1 MPSITSPALASLVQ
15 SIFQHWN
22 PTFNIECVHPPS
34 SSYLVRMSLTE
45 LQGQDWTAIYERPGV
60 PNATFSDWIHEQA
73 SRTYDQ
79 IPVAVN
85 LLYRHSPDET
95 VTFGSVMLRNFTA
108 THESRNNVDS
118 RRILS
123 YDFEFSCESL
133 ATSQQFLDLATPIRV
148 SPTQSL
154 NFVVNYG
161 DGTSATVTG
170 TTSRPWTV
178 IPAPVGPVR
187 NLELEQAVRQVYA
200 THARPLDQVRVPDQQ
215 VFQATY
221 RTEDSVSAP
230 SPTTRARYATTPAA
244 TPRLTSEESDRVS
257 DFWDAFIDQETA
269 LANENRIRAIND
281 PSDYTFAH
289 RIGNREFMAIA
300 SFENLWELYQA
311 RRREETAS
319 TRFQYPAFSRKDVAR
334 AYNLFVLAINQ
345 RATAADSVNREEF
358 RRSIDPDHFGEN
370 HTNRGIR
377 GPLNQFNL
385 ERMQD
390 ALRYSIRGESI
401 RANSIIVNSD
411 EEAIRLFGMR
421 MSSLTS
427 STMKKAFQ
435 FIKMYFPL
443 NVHGSIR
450 DHETIA
456 VIRFIQ
462 SLSVSSREQI
472 SSTEAGKIFANLILP
487 NPTAKVIYHNRPNR
501 KIVLD
506 FVWADHVNLA
516 TFFAYSP
523 NFTARLRTV
532 SVTAAGR
539 LTREQHTRQSI
550 EQAIR
555 APGTSIPER
564 ADGAI
569 TMGTNNIED
578 FVRNAVNSHPG
589 RYGTDIELVIER
601 IGSNRSFGALVKLI
615 NMANK
620 TLNYSIGRSRFENWN
635 RGRYETNG
643 ETYSSEFRIPRT
655 TIESIFSIGNQGR
668 LRNRS
673 RFRDELNEKVTMLNT
688 LAATFGCT
696 IRTSL
701 VQLTPE
707 TSSGMPI
714 GPDGNTVNEIRTFRI
729 ENFPVVN
736 QTSYINGVS
745 PLVPR
750 AAVEIS
756 PTPNF
761 FQIDSLAFVL
771 RDTLADHMMEIVES
785 EANLFVEPSTV
796 DNYAEEFRE
805 EAEDVPP
812 RPTLDL
818 TNEQIATAI
827 SDVGDAV
834 TQRVTYQ
841 SRSTPPNSP
850 FRYTVMG
857 DLAASDPAPA
867 PTPVP
872 SRPRSVSFDWSTIT
886 DGPTTPVVDNA
897 RPNYTEEVVEMAY
910 EPVLPVNSNISTQV
924 INELNRRA
932 IEDTARVLEQQ
943 LIPATTRTQT
953 LVGGGMPPGRFREIT
968 GTMPRPS
975 RAPLRP
981 EAHTVS
987 SDIAAYVRRYNSENN
1002 ERVETLPEAR
1012 EQARAYAA
1020 SQAFVTDEMYR
1031 QLQEVISDTPAPMPV
1046 PAPTQVD
1053 IDNLQQRL
1061 DRLTQIV
1068 SEIGAERRR

>member
-1 MPSITSPALASLVQ
+1 MPSITSPALASVVQ
-15 SIFQHWN
+15 SIFQCWN
-22 PTFNIECVHPPS
+22 PNFNIEYVHPPS

-85 LLYRHSPDET
+85 LLFRNSPDET
-95 VTFGSVMLRNFTA
+95 VTFGSVVLRNFTG
-108 THESRNNVDS
+108 HYESRNNNNS

-133 ATSQQFLDLATPIRV
+133 FASQQFLDLAAPIRV

-187 NLELEQAVRQVYA
+187 NLEVEQTVRQVYP
-200 THARPLDQVRVPDQQ
+200 THARPLDQVGVPDQQ

-221 RTEDSVSAP
+221 ANPPRAQEIGGRP
-230 SPTTRARYATTPAA
+230 ARYATPTP

-257 DFWDAFIDQETA
+257 DFWDAFNDQETA

-300 SFENLWELYQA
+300 SFENLWDLYQA

-370 HTNRGIR
+370 NTNRGIR

-487 NPTAKVIYHNRPNR
+487 NPTAKVFYHNRPNR

-523 NFTARLRTV
+523 NFSARLRTV

-539 LTREQHTRQSI
+539 LTREQYTRQTI

-707 TSSGMPI
+707 TSSGMPV

-750 AAVEIS
+750 SAGEIS

-785 EANLFVEPSTV
+785 EASLFVEPSTV

-818 TNEQIATAI
+818 TNEPIATAI
-827 SDVGDAV
+827 GSVGDTV
-834 TQRVTYQ
+834 TPRVTTW
-841 SRSTPPNSP
+841 RANPPATPIE
-850 FRYTVMG
+850 
-857 DLAASDPAPA
+857 
-867 PTPVP
+867 
-872 SRPRSVSFDWSTIT
+872 WSTII
-886 DGPTTPVVDNA
+886 DRPTTPVADNA

-910 EPVLPVNSNISTQV
+910 EPILPESQGGIGMAHVMS
-924 INELNRRA
+924 ELNQRLIEDSA
-932 IEDTARVLEQQ
+932 IEQDLYQSA
-943 LIPATTRTQT
+943 RTQT
-953 LVGGGMPPGRFREIT
+953 LRGGGMPPGRVRSLS

-981 EAHTVS
+981 EIQPGSAEFVELVLRHS
-987 SDIAAYVRRYNSENN
+987 R
-1002 ERVETLPEAR
+1002 EREANLPEAR
-1012 EQARAYAA
+1012 AQARVYEQNL
-1020 SQAFVTDEMYR
+1020 SQM
-1031 QLQEVISDTPAPMPV
+1031 

-1053 IDNLQQRL
+1053 IDDLQQRL

-1068 SEIGAERRR
+1068 AEIGAERRR